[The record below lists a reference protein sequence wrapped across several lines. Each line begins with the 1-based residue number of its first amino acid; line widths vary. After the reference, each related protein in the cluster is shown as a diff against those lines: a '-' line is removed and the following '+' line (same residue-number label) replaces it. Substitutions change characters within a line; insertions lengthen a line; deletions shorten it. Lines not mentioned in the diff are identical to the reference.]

1 MPNIAHP
8 YNVMALK
15 NILLN
20 RRLSRYLLTGI
31 ISLLITLASEARAES
46 LIQPEPPDFVAP
58 QLSAMKDCVAARGVK
73 LPDFGDKNPHLTAT
87 QTEVVKTCAQ
97 ESGFTAAAPEPA
109 SQSGPPDFVAAQLSA
124 MKDCVAARGVKLPD
138 FGDKNPHL
146 TAAQREVV
154 KTCAQ
159 ESGFTG
165 SASPMPPKLLPQLPP
180 PQQPLQ
186 LPPIL
191 TLQ

>member
-1 MPNIAHP
+1 MLANHRMVAALGIFLDVPLLFPMPNIAHP

-58 QLSAMKDCVAARGVK
+58 QLSTMKDCVAARGVK

-87 QTEVVKTCAQ
+87 QT
-97 ESGFTAAAPEPA
+97 
-109 SQSGPPDFVAAQLSA
+109 
-124 MKDCVAARGVKLPD
+124 
-138 FGDKNPHL
+138 
-146 TAAQREVV
+146 EVV